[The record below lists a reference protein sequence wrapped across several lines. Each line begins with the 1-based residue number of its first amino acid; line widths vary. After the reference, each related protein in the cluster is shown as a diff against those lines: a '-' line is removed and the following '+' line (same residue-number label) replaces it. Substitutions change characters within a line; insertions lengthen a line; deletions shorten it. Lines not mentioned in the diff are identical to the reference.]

1 MKHLDRNILQK
12 FIFNSRKIESK
23 ISSIARQQQNF
34 YTMDTTVCRTIPG
47 LSKSQKKFCYD
58 QPEAV
63 VAVMEG
69 LQEAVE
75 ECQYQFR
82 DYRWNCSSLAAKT
95 HNPYNSII
103 LKKGKSTL

>member
-1 MKHLDRNILQK
+1 
-12 FIFNSRKIESK
+12 
-23 ISSIARQQQNF
+23 
-34 YTMDTTVCRTIPG
+34 MDTTVCRTIPG

-63 VAVMEG
+63 VAAMEG

-103 LKKGKSTL
+103 LKKGKSNEHLLFQTFLLGKKYIVGVC